1 MLSSPALAAIL
12 RHLADEVEK
21 VDAPPAPEPPKPA
34 PDPPAPVLEVPI
46 PPTPVPPVV
55 LPSESPKPAAQATP
69 PAPAA
74 GPKPVIDLTTIKGI
88 QQAFNQIRGANFPK
102 LEENG
107 VHDAVM
113 VWALKEFQASVGI
126 PVTGAIDETTTNTLH
141 KAIFGTPRT

>member
-21 VDAPPAPEPPKPA
+21 VDVPPAPPPA
-34 PDPPAPVLEVPI
+34 PDPPPEPAKSPPLPQTPQPPDPAPA
-46 PPTPVPPVV
+46 PPPHTH
-55 LPSESPKPAAQATP
+55 AAAP
-69 PAPAA
+69 PALAA
-74 GPKPVIDLTTIKGI
+74 GPKPMIDLTTIKGI

-107 VHDAVM
+107 LHDAVM
-113 VWALKEFQASVGI
+113 TWALKEFQASVGI
-126 PVTGAIDETTTNTLH
+126 PVTGAIDEATTNTLH